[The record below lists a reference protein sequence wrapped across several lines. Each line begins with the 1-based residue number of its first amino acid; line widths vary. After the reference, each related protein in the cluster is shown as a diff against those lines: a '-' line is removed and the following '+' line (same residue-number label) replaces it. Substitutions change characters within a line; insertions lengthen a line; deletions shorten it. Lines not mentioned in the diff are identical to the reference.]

1 MRCGMNRR
9 EFLLRAAAATAA
21 MTGAA
26 ALGGGLRVPRVMAAP
41 RLDRYR
47 PPIDLAVAKGG
58 SPAANALAAVAAL
71 GGFAKFIRPGDRVV
85 IKPNPVGTSP
95 PEKAIHTHPEI
106 VEAVIRE
113 CLRVGAREVVAVS
126 ADDADSARRN
136 GTVAAVERGGGI
148 LKLISKPEEFRP
160 VFIPRGRAITKIDL
174 AAELQNADVFI
185 NLPIAKHHAA
195 TRVTLSMK
203 NLMGLVRDAQSFH
216 RIDLHQ
222 CIADL
227 ATAVPHDL
235 VIMDANHVLLT
246 NGPVGPGKVLV
257 AGQVVAGVDPVAV
270 DSYALR
276 YFGLEVAAVP
286 HITAAAAQ
294 GAGTA
299 ELSQLVIRE
308 VGA

>member
-1 MRCGMNRR
+1 MMRGMDRR
-9 EFLLRAAAATAA
+9 EFLLRVAAATAA

-26 ALGGGLRVPRVMAAP
+26 ALGGTLRVPRVMAAP

-47 PPIDLAVAKGG
+47 PSVDLAVAKGG

-71 GGFAKFIRPGDRVV
+71 GGFAKFVRPGERVM

-113 CLRVGAREVVAVS
+113 CLRVGAREVVVVS

-148 LKLISKPEEFRP
+148 LKLISKPEEFHP
-160 VFIPRGRAITKIDL
+160 VFIPRGRAVTNLAL
-174 AAELQNADVFI
+174 AADLQDADVFI

-195 TRVTLSMK
+195 TRVTLAMK

-216 RIDLHQ
+216 RIGLHQ

-227 ATAVPHDL
+227 TTAIPHDL

-257 AGQVVAGVDPVAV
+257 AGQVIAGIDPVAA

-276 YFGLEVAAVP
+276 YFGLLAAEVP
-286 HITAAAAQ
+286 HIIAAEAQ

-299 ELSQLVIRE
+299 DLSRLVIRE
-308 VGA
+308 VEA